1 MTDRDKVDGYIE
13 ALLEAHTEGL
23 HNDAV
28 SQSCPVCQEEQ
39 QADGA
44 LLEES
49 TSR

>member
-1 MTDRDKVDGYIE
+1 MTERDTVDGYIE

-44 LLEES
+44 PFEES
-49 TSR
+49 RSQ